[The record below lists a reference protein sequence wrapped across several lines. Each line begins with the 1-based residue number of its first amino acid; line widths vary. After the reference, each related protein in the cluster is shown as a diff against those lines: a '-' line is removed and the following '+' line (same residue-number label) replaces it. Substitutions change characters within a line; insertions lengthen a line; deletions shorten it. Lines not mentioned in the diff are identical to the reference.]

1 MSGNMRVV
9 WTAPDTR
16 VSCVRCGRLNVLFSI
31 WHRKGANKK
40 KNEIKTNGEWKR
52 EEKKVNTELINVYY
66 IHI

>member
-1 MSGNMRVV
+1 MDSTRYTCIVRSMRSSQRFVLNLAV
-9 WTAPDTR
+9 ATAAA
-16 VSCVRCGRLNVLFSI
+16 
-31 WHRKGANKK
+31 HRKGANKK